1 MHLVNI
7 SNKILGIFLQS
18 FQNKDLIRK
27 RPRHIDSIL
36 KQRDYGY
43 FGNISKQMHFGNI
56 SKHLN

>member
-7 SNKILGIFLQS
+7 SDKILGTFLQS

-36 KQRDYGY
+36 KQRDYEY
-43 FGNISKQMHFGNI
+43 FGNISK
-56 SKHLN
+56 